1 MREILFRGK
10 YLRAGSTANQD
21 NVYNLHA
28 PSHLGGALCYP
39 KINKFLQKLV
49 DASKKILYNKITAR
63 DNMIHGGDTMQL
75 KEIRVSTGWSQEFVA
90 RKINVSRQSI
100 KNWEDGKSIPDTD
113 KALKLA
119 ELFGTTVENLFK
131 EYK

>member
-1 MREILFRGK
+1 
-10 YLRAGSTANQD
+10 
-21 NVYNLHA
+21 
-28 PSHLGGALCYP
+28 
-39 KINKFLQKLV
+39 
-49 DASKKILYNKITAR
+49 
-63 DNMIHGGDTMQL
+63 MIHGGDTMQL
-75 KEIRVSTGWSQEFVA
+75 KEIRVSAGWSQEFVA